1 MRNHIR
7 QAVTEHQ
14 LTLITN
20 DLTELDELLQIYAA
34 YMAAGGCTD
43 RTISER
49 LRSVRRLMRRAGVDQ
64 VDQLCQADAL
74 RYIASV
80 TSKSS
85 RATYG
90 HHVRSFA
97 AFLESQDIP
106 APFAKGLPV
115 PRFPHGV
122 PRPIDANELA
132 AALAC
137 GRQHERTM
145 LMLAAYAGL
154 RVSEIGRVAGED
166 LDRTAGALFVLGKG
180 GKQAIIPTHSLLLD
194 QARLYPPR
202 GFWFGT
208 GRGLTRSAVWRTMH
222 MALARVGSTA
232 APHQV
237 RHFYGTSLL
246 DSGANIR
253 VVQELMRHAKLS
265 TTQVYTQVR
274 PTDLRAAIDRLPEI
288 A

>member
-1 MRNHIR
+1 MPELP
-7 QAVTEHQ
+7 VD
-14 LTLITN
+14 LPCLN
-20 DLTELDELLQIYAA
+20 DLLLVYAA
-34 YMAAGGCTD
+34 FMAAAGCTD

-49 LRSVRRLMRRAGVDQ
+49 LRSVRRLLRSAGTDRVDR
-64 VDQLCQADAL
+64 LTQADAL
-74 RYIASV
+74 LYIASV

-97 AFLESQDIP
+97 TFLESQGIP

-115 PRFPHGV
+115 PRFPRGV
-122 PRPIDANELA
+122 PRPCDPNELA

-154 RVSEIGRVAGED
+154 RVSEIGRVRGED
-166 LDRTAGALFVLGKG
+166 LDRDAGALFVLGKG
-180 GKQAIIPTHSLLLD
+180 GKQAIIPTHSRLLE
-194 QARLYPPR
+194 QAQHYPAR
-202 GFWFGT
+202 GYWFGS
-208 GRGLTRSAVWRTMH
+208 GRGLTRSAVWRHMH
-222 MALARVGSTA
+222 AALARIGSSA
-232 APHQV
+232 APHQI

-253 VVQELMRHAKLS
+253 VVQELMRHANLS
-265 TTQVYTQVR
+265 STQVYTQVR
-274 PTDLRAAIDRLPEI
+274 PTELRAAIERLPEI

>member
-1 MRNHIR
+1 MPDLP
-7 QAVTEHQ
+7 VD
-14 LTLITN
+14 LPCLN
-20 DLTELDELLQIYAA
+20 DLLLVYAA
-34 YMAAGGCTD
+34 FMAAGGCTD

-49 LRSVRRLMRRAGVDQ
+49 LRSVRRLLRSAGTDRVDR
-64 VDQLCQADAL
+64 LTQADAL
-74 RYIASV
+74 LYIASV

-97 AFLESQDIP
+97 AFLESQNIP

-115 PRFPHGV
+115 PRFPRGV

-132 AALAC
+132 AAIAC
-137 GRQHERTM
+137 GTRRERTM
-145 LMLAAYAGL
+145 LILAAYAGL
-154 RVSEIGRVAGED
+154 RVSEIGRVRGED
-166 LDRTAGALFVLGKG
+166 LDRGTGTLYVLGKG
-180 GKQAIIPTHSLLLD
+180 GKQAIIPAHRLLLD
-194 QARLYPPR
+194 EADHYPAR
-202 GFWFGT
+202 GSWFG
-208 GRGLTRSAVWRTMH
+208 LTDAGSCRSSVWRFMH
-222 MALARVGSTA
+222 RALDRIGSTA

-253 VVQELMRHAKLS
+253 VVQELMRHANLS
-265 TTQVYTQVR
+265 STQVYTQVR
-274 PTDLRAAIDRLPEI
+274 PTELRAAIDRLPEI